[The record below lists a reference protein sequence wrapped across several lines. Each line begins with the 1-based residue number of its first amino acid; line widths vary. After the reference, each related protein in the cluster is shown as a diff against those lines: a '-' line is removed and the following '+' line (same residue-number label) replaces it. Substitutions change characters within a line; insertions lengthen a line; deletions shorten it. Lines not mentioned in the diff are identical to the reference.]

1 VPVVGAEDAVT
12 GAQIGVDVG
21 GTFTDLLSLDPASN
35 SFRVAKVPSTPD
47 NQARGVLDG
56 VRALGA
62 QLGTLD
68 AVVHGTTVG
77 TNAIL
82 ERKGARCGLVTTK
95 GFRDVLEL
103 GRRTRPFGYGM
114 IGSFEALVPRDLRF
128 EVSERVDAKGRV
140 IAPLDEAEV
149 RAVVRRL
156 KAAGVE
162 AVIVHFLHS
171 YINPAHERRCAAL
184 IREEWSDAHLTVGH
198 EILRE
203 VREFERGSTAA
214 LNGYIQPIM
223 TRYLGRLSNELKVG
237 GFRRDL
243 LVMQGNG
250 GTMTAGVAGD
260 MAVHTVMS
268 GPAAGALAVA
278 RIATAAGFPNVI
290 GCDMGGTSFDVSVVR
305 GGEPALSAEKDLA
318 YGVPIR
324 VPIIDIHTIGAGG
337 GSIAR
342 LNKAGILQVGPESAG
357 ARPGPICYGRGGTQ
371 PTVTD
376 ANLVL
381 GRLDAN
387 AIVSVDKAVGVE
399 AVKAALVE
407 QIGKPLGLDAVGAAA
422 AIVAVAANH
431 LAGAI
436 RMVSI
441 EKGYDP
447 RDFALFPFGGAG
459 PLHAVQ
465 LARELGVPTVLVPR
479 FPGITSA
486 LGCVLAH
493 VRHDFVRTLNQP
505 LAEISGAEIDA
516 MFAEQATRGRN
527 LIAEEG
533 VPVDGV
539 EVTHEADFFYRG
551 QSHVIRVPVDSPGF
565 DVGRAAT
572 RLAERYKARFA
583 IELGEMRAMLANLRT
598 TVIGRRPDVDL
609 SLFAPRDGDM
619 AAARI
624 GERAVYFDGGWHK
637 TPIYQ
642 REKLPAGATLAG
654 PAIVQQLDSTTVLD
668 PGATAK
674 VDALSNLVIAVGG
687 KP

>member
-1 VPVVGAEDAVT
+1 VSG
-12 GAQIGVDVG
+12 GQIGVDVG
-21 GTFTDLLSLDPASN
+21 GTFTDLLTLDPASN

-56 VRALGA
+56 VRALGVA
-62 QLGTLD
+62 LGGLD

-82 ERKGARCGLVTTK
+82 ERKGARCGLITTK

-103 GRRTRPFGYGM
+103 GRRTRPNGYGM
-114 IGSFEALVPRDLRF
+114 TGSFEALVPREHRL
-128 EVSERVDAKGRV
+128 EVTERIDAKGRV
-140 IAPLDEAEV
+140 LTPLDEAEA

-156 KAAGVE
+156 KALGVE

-171 YINPAHERRCAAL
+171 YINPAHERQCAAL
-184 IREEWSDAHLTVGH
+184 IAEEWPEAHLTIGS

-223 TRYLGRLSNELKVG
+223 TRYLGRLASELKLG

-278 RIATAAGFPNVI
+278 RVARAAGFPNVI

-342 LNKAGILQVGPESAG
+342 VNKAGILQVGPESAG
-357 ARPGPICYGRGGTQ
+357 SRPGPICYGRGGAL

-387 AIVSVDKAVGVE
+387 AIVSVDSAVGVE

-422 AIVAVAANH
+422 AIVTVAANH

-465 LARELGVPTVLVPR
+465 LARELGIPTVLVPR

-486 LGCVLAH
+486 LGCILAH

-505 LAEISGAEIDA
+505 LATVNGGEIDA
-516 MFAEQATRGRN
+516 MFAEQASRGRA

-533 VPVDGV
+533 VPVDGID
-539 EVTHEADFFYRG
+539 VTHEADFFYRG
-551 QSHVIRVPVDSPGF
+551 QSHVIRVPVESPGF
-565 DVGRAAT
+565 DAAKAAA
-572 RLAERYKARFA
+572 RLAERYKQRFT

-598 TVIGRRPDVDL
+598 TVVGRRPDVDL
-609 SLFAPRDGDM
+609 SLFAPKGGNM
-619 AAARI
+619 TSARV
-624 GERAVYFDGGWHK
+624 GERQVYFDGRWHR
-637 TPIYQ
+637 TPVYQ
-642 REKLPAGATLAG
+642 REQFPAGAEITG
-654 PAIVQQLDSTTVLD
+654 PAIVQQLDSTTVID
-668 PGATAK
+668 PGARAR
-674 VDALSNLVIAVGG
+674 VDALSNLVITVNSGG
-687 KP
+687 AS